1 MLIKIDYREMKL
13 IQYLTGLI
21 KEDDKIKMVSENLPI
36 GDIILCDDLGQEKA
50 IIERKSLADLAASI
64 RDGRYKEQGF
74 RLNQCNLHNHQ
85 IYYLIEGDLRHYKP
99 FKGSPDKK
107 SLLSAMTS
115 MSYFKGFSLYRTMN
129 LEESAEWLLQ
139 FAVKL
144 EKEKSRPFYLAD
156 ACETEQGASASAAGA
171 SSCETEQGISAAG
184 ASAAGTSA
192 AGTSAVGTSASASVA
207 GTNYADVVPN
217 KRIKKDNITPENI
230 GEIMLVQIPSVSSTA
245 AIAIMQKFST
255 FSALMNALQTDSN
268 CLNTI
273 TTTNKNGQ
281 SRKLTK
287 PCIQAIFDYLVKSP
301 VININL

>member
-144 EKEKSRPFYLAD
+144 EKEKSRPFYLAEQS
-156 ACETEQGASASAAGA
+156 ACETEQGADASA
-171 SSCETEQGISAAG
+171 CETEQG
-184 ASAAGTSA
+184 TSL
-192 AGTSAVGTSASASVA
+192 
-207 GTNYADVVPN
+207 NYADVVPN